1 MSIKNYKL
9 YSKIYGVY
17 RKSISNQI
25 MFPLTILI
33 LISIAG
39 LSFLLKIKFEN
50 DLLESANY
58 KVAAEIRNIE
68 EQLHTT
74 NNLLLEQVRTA
85 VQVLKEKS
93 LRIGNAKTDGTLT
106 IKDKAVPGLYFG
118 SELINENYLLVDEVK
133 QLAGGTATIFVKSG
147 NDFVRVST
155 NVVKDDNSRAIGTVL
170 DPNGAAIKEIRNGR
184 AFYGLVEILGA
195 FYITGYEPIMSGNE
209 PIGIWYCGYPIKSLS
224 EIGEKIANVKILEN
238 GFLALRDKKGN
249 ILFSSSH
256 INNEKVLQVI
266 DESSDDWN
274 VVTSQFDEWGF
285 KIIAAVYNDDIQSK
299 IFSMQ
304 LLIII
309 FSLFFLITVLFIIY
323 YIVKKQVTKRL
334 NKLTELSQKVSL
346 GDIDITLSCDKN
358 DELGMLECS
367 YMQMINS
374 MNEQADMADDIA
386 NGMLTTKVKV
396 KSEKDRLAKSFMKML
411 DSLNSLIS
419 DIKELTKSAVQG
431 NLSSRINT
439 DKHQGDYKSIVQG
452 INNTI
457 DEIIM
462 PINEGTKVLS
472 HIANGDL
479 NVRVEGDYK
488 GEHQKIKDS
497 INDVANALYSVV
509 GEVKDGINQVSYSST
524 QISSS
529 IEEMLASSRE
539 QSSQTNEIAAAMEE
553 MTKTIFE
560 NTKNA
565 SEVAATAKGSGVTAK
580 EGESVVNKTIQG
592 MNQIADVVNNSAL
605 TVFKLGESS
614 DKIGEIVQVIQ
625 DIADQTNLLALNAA
639 IEAARA
645 GEQGRGFAVVAD
657 EVLKLAERTSNA
669 TKEISDMIKEI
680 QKETDSAVNSI
691 KQGTLEVDKGK
702 QLTSKAG
709 EVLVSI
715 KLETDKLISIAE
727 HVAAA
732 SEEQSSASEQ
742 ISKNIESISNISNQA
757 TIGIQQIAHAA
768 EGLNSLTGSLEKSVS
783 KFKLGKL
790 LNDETKRKLT
800 LHDDESEHS
809 LEPVYK

>member
-1 MSIKNYKL
+1 MKNYKL
-9 YSKIYGVY
+9 YSKISGVY

-39 LSFLLKIKFEN
+39 LSFLLKIKFED
-50 DLLESANY
+50 DLVESANY
-58 KVAAEIRNIE
+58 KVAAEINNIDQ
-68 EQLHTT
+68 QLHTT

-93 LRIGNAKTDGTLT
+93 LRIGNVKIDGSLT
-106 IKDKAVPGLYFG
+106 IKDKVVPGLYFG
-118 SELINENYLLVDEVK
+118 SELINENYLLVDQVK

-170 DPNGAAIKEIRNGR
+170 
-184 AFYGLVEILGA
+184 
-195 FYITGYEPIMSGNE
+195 
-209 PIGIWYCGYPIKSLS
+209 IKSLS
-224 EIGEKIANVKILEN
+224 EIGEKISNVKILEN

-249 ILFSSSH
+249 ILFRSSH
-256 INNEKVLQVI
+256 IDNDKLLSVVNESN
-266 DESSDDWN
+266 EHWN
-274 VVTSQFDEWGF
+274 VVTKQFDEWGF

-299 IFSMQ
+299 IFSME
-304 LLIII
+304 LLVII
-309 FSLFFLITVLFIIY
+309 FSLFFLVTVLSIVY
-323 YIVKKQVTKRL
+323 YIVQKQVTKRL
-334 NKLTELSQKVSL
+334 NKLTELSKKVSL

-374 MNEQADMADDIA
+374 MNEQADMANDIA

-411 DSLNSLIS
+411 DSLNSLIA

-439 DKHQGDYKSIVQG
+439 DKHQGDYRSIVEG

-457 DEIIM
+457 NEIIL

-479 NVRVEGDYK
+479 SIRVEGNYK

-592 MNQIADVVNNSAL
+592 MNQIAEVVNNSAA

-702 QLTSKAG
+702 QLTGKAG
-709 EVLVSI
+709 EVLISI
-715 KLETDKLISIAE
+715 KHETEKLISIAE

-742 ISKNIESISNISNQA
+742 ISKNIESISNISHQA

-783 KFKLGKL
+783 KFNLDNL
-790 LNDETKRKLT
+790 LIEKTKRNPT
-800 LHDDESEHS
+800 LHDDEREHS
-809 LEPVYK
+809 LQSLYR

>member
-1 MSIKNYKL
+1 MKNYKL
-9 YSKIYGVY
+9 YSKISGVY

-25 MFPLTILI
+25 MLPLSILI

-39 LSFLLKIKFEN
+39 LSYLLKIKFED
-50 DLLESANY
+50 DLVESANY
-58 KVAAEIRNIE
+58 KVAAEINNIDQ
-68 EQLHTT
+68 QLHTT

-93 LRIGNAKTDGTLT
+93 LRIGNVKIDGSLT
-106 IKDKAVPGLYFG
+106 IKDKVVPGLYFG
-118 SELINENYLLVDEVK
+118 SELINEDYLLVDQVK

-170 DPNGAAIKEIRNGR
+170 DPKGAAIKEIRNGKP
-184 AFYGLVEILGA
+184 FYGLVEILGA
-195 FYITGYEPIMSGNE
+195 FYITGYEPILSGNE
-209 PIGIWYCGYPIKSLS
+209 AIGIWYCGYPIKSLS
-224 EIGEKIANVKILEN
+224 EIGEKISAVKILEN

-256 INNEKVLQVI
+256 IKKDEVLQI
-266 DESSDDWN
+266 ISESNEDWN
-274 VVTSQFDEWGF
+274 VVTNQFDEWGF
-285 KIIAAVYNDDIQSK
+285 QIIAAVYSDDIQSK

-309 FSLFFLITVLFIIY
+309 FSLFFLVTVLSIVY
-323 YIVKKQVTKRL
+323 YIVQKQVTKRL
-334 NKLTELSQKVSL
+334 NKLTELSKKVSL

-367 YMQMINS
+367 YMQMIDS
-374 MNEQADMADDIA
+374 MNEQADMANDIA

-411 DSLNSLIS
+411 DSLNSLIA
-419 DIKELTKSAVQG
+419 DIKELTKSAVHG
-431 NLSSRINT
+431 NLSSRIYT
-439 DKHQGDYKSIVQG
+439 DKHQGDYRSIVEG

-457 DEIIM
+457 NEIIL

-479 NVRVEGDYK
+479 NVRVEGNYK

-580 EGESVVNKTIQG
+580 EGESVVSKTIQG
-592 MNQIADVVNNSAL
+592 MNQIAEVVNNSAA

-614 DKIGEIVQVIQ
+614 DKIGEIVQVIR

-680 QKETDSAVNSI
+680 QKETASAVNSI

-702 QLTSKAG
+702 QLTGKAG
-709 EVLVSI
+709 EVLISI
-715 KLETDKLISIAE
+715 KHETDKLISIAE

-768 EGLNSLTGSLEKSVS
+768 EGLNNLTGSLEKSVS
-783 KFKLGKL
+783 KFNLGKL
-790 LNDETKRKLT
+790 FNEKTKRNLT
-800 LHDDESEHS
+800 LHDDEIEHS
-809 LEPVYK
+809 LQSVFK